1 MEKEKLTLSI
11 SSEKKRFKEH
21 LILPDNDQIIF
32 SGIFGIGKTY
42 FLNEFFKDEKEQ
54 YETIKISPVNYS
66 ISSTDDI
73 IDYIKYDIIFQ
84 LLSKG
89 IDFEKI
95 DFSKGLTSQMYVKE
109 NFTEVMTL
117 LAKNATKINKSFAA
131 VFGFLTGLKE
141 NLDIHNRDVNIEEEE
156 ELIDFLT
163 SIKDKTGSIYEE
175 NNLTV
180 LISGLISGL
189 KEDGKKVILIIDDTD
204 RLDPEHVFRIFNVF
218 ACHFEFG
225 KTEENKFSINKVV
238 LVCDIDNI
246 RKMFY
251 SKYGQDVDF
260 SGYIDKFY
268 SKEIFSLDT
277 KEVIANSVENLL
289 SSVKKSKELQLFSK
303 NDNALIILKT
313 VLSDMVKTNS
323 INLRSLLKMYNSVFE
338 FKNYRF
344 QKAFNNSD
352 NIFSNEYDLLLI
364 FDFLTFLLGSKM
376 SLETSLNKLLSST
389 IEIPVDEASDSNYI
403 AVILFLELNKHR
415 ERTMECNY
423 KNDNLDLNILYE
435 SNRNYESR
443 KYYASIIK
451 VENMKGEPKN
461 TFPLYELLNLA
472 FDKYKKLQIISLE

>member
-1 MEKEKLTLSI
+1 MEKEKLALSI

-42 FLNEFFKDEKEQ
+42 FLNEFFEDEKEQ

-66 ISSTDDI
+66 ISSNDDI

-89 IDFEKI
+89 IDFEKT
-95 DFSKGLTSQMYVKE
+95 DFSKELTSQMYVKE
-109 NFTEVMTL
+109 SFTEVMTL

-131 VFGFLTGLKE
+131 VFGFLTDIKE
-141 NLDIHNRDVNIEEEE
+141 KIDIHNTEVNIDEKE
-156 ELIDFLT
+156 ELIEFLT
-163 SIKDKTGSIYEE
+163 SMKDKTGSIYEE

-180 LISGLISGL
+180 LIASLISGL
-189 KEDGKKVILIIDDTD
+189 KADGKKVVLIIDDTD

-225 KTEENKFSINKVV
+225 KTEENKFSIDKVV

-268 SKEIFSLDT
+268 SKEIYYLDT
-277 KEVIANSVENLL
+277 KKVITDSIDNLL
-289 SSVKKSKELQLFSK
+289 SSVNNSNDLKLLSELKYSES
-303 NDNALIILKT
+303 ILKAI
-313 VLSDMVKTNS
+313 LFDMVKTNS
-323 INLRSLLKMYNSVFE
+323 INLRSLLKIHNLIFDFKEYN
-338 FKNYRF
+338 FKKGIDSSR
-344 QKAFNNSD
+344 
-352 NIFSNEYDLLLI
+352 SNLQYDIVLI
-364 FDFLTFLLGSKM
+364 FDFLSFLLGSKINIE
-376 SLETSLNKLLSST
+376 SSLNKLQNN
-389 IEIPVDEASDSNYI
+389 ASIFYLDSYNQLDYG
-403 AVILFLELNKHR
+403 AILVFLELDKY
-415 ERTMECNY
+415 ERSKKEYIYENE
-423 KNDNLDLNILYE
+423 NLDIKISYNTE
-435 SNRNYESR
+435 CAFRSN
-443 KYYASIIK
+443 KYTGDLVKFEY
-451 VENMKGEPKN
+451 MKGEPKN
-461 TFPLYELLNLA
+461 IFPLYELLNLA